1 MRANQSTQ
9 RKPCP
14 TASLSTTNNMWT
26 GVGSNPGLH
35 GLWPTT
41 ICPSQGVAYVR
52 SVLATYI
59 SSLCAATEQ
68 EAKVQ
73 QAAASHNTQNVCNCG
88 CRKSQLQISAS
99 SNAHGYLMQNTEM
112 FTEGTQLY
120 MVRVMDNIHI
130 LHMYNAYALSDS
142 FK

>member
-130 LHMYNAYALSDS
+130 IHTYITYVEFDN